1 MQVDIH
7 EEKKILSVWLK
18 REEQNDCDVL
28 NKIKT
33 ICEECK
39 ARKYRVCVF
48 RSGCADLSD
57 MTLSLLQYNRKKLE
71 QNRMENEAAS
81 SIKTMESPIVTFS

>member
-33 ICEECK
+33 IYEECK

-48 RSGCADLSD
+48 RSGCAEIG
-57 MTLSLLQYNRKKLE
+57 R
-71 QNRMENEAAS
+71 AH
-81 SIKTMESPIVTFS
+81 V